1 MFPRPFYYSLM
12 LISVCEGVSS
22 VFLLSGNPL
31 LCDCTLQWALTS
43 DTVADLTK
51 VTCSHH
57 TQAGGETASPVS
69 LMAASQAE
77 FLCQYT
83 THCFSLCRCCGF
95 FACDCRMS
103 CPAQCTCL
111 HDEVSHQSALLCHN
125 GPA

>member
-1 MFPRPFYYSLM
+1 MFFFISPSLIVYSV
-12 LISVCEGVSS
+12 LILDVCEGVGS

-31 LCDCTLQWALTS
+31 LCDCTLQRTLTS
-43 DTVADLTK
+43 ATVADLRE

-57 TQAGGETASPVS
+57 HQAGGEEGLVSLVSASP
-69 LMAASQAE
+69 AQ
-77 FLCQYT
+77 FLCHYT

-111 HDEVSHQSALLCHN
+111 HDEVSQHLQSPLI
-125 GPA
+125 